1 MLGSPRAA
9 WRRELGETR
18 VPNPAR
24 VPEPDAYPAF
34 PDKTFDRVHWSLHA
48 PLESP
53 TEKSVLIV
61 LAFKADA
68 KGNAFPSLPT
78 LARYTAL
85 TRRGVQ
91 KAIQRLE
98 AAGWIVTIH
107 RWGSSAARW
116 PKSPAE
122 TLCPG
127 CYRRRPRS
135 AIGCPECGLEK
146 SISQP
151 IGGEPRSPVNHVRG
165 GSR

>member
-1 MLGSPRAA
+1 MNTPFPVHDSD
-9 WRRELGETR
+9 T
-18 VPNPAR
+18 
-24 VPEPDAYPAF
+24 YPPF

-61 LAFKADA
+61 LSFKADA
-68 KGNAFPSLPT
+68 KGKAFPSLPT

-98 AAGWIVTIH
+98 AAGWIVSIH
-107 RWGSSAARW
+107 RWGSSAGRW

-122 TLCPG
+122 TLCRG

-135 AIGCPECGLEK
+135 AIHCPECGLEK
-146 SISQP
+146 TISQP
-151 IGGEPRSPVNHVRG
+151 VEGERGSRVNVVRG